1 MATQSEGVNAA
12 FACDCLVTMLYMT
25 SANCERLLECA
36 RTFLSNHKQIAPI
49 NAKTTYQYTV
59 LEMLF

>member
-1 MATQSEGVNAA
+1 MMATQSEGVNDA

-25 SANCERLLECA
+25 SGNCERLLEYA

-49 NAKTTYQYTV
+49 NAKTTY
-59 LEMLF
+59 